1 MPMSVLPKLSAIL
14 SKVLRRNKQMKQFTT
29 NVHDGKLMMKKCNFI
44 NIAWQISSLYLR
56 LYINTLKQLVTLSIL
71 LCSITYFHFI
81 LIYFGDFSS
90 IGSNHS
96 NAILLYICKY
106 LNTSLEM

>member
-14 SKVLRRNKQMKQFTT
+14 SKVLRRNKQMKQFIT
-29 NVHDGKLMMKKCNFI
+29 NVHDGKLMMKKCNII

-71 LCSITYFHFI
+71 LLSITYFHFI
-81 LIYFGDFSS
+81 LI
-90 IGSNHS
+90 
-96 NAILLYICKY
+96 
-106 LNTSLEM
+106 